1 MKVYIGKYR
10 NYWGPY
16 QIASFILAP
25 LTWFKPRRKSE
36 LDQALETGESDEHGE
51 LCHKFGEFLA
61 HGSIKKK
68 GDIWR
73 LNNDRPITWLYK
85 LCNWIKSK
93 KNRKIKVHIDSWDTW
108 NMDNTLAII
117 IVPML
122 KQLKETNH
130 GTPFTD
136 DEDVPEEL
144 RSTSAT
150 PKENDWDIDDNHF
163 KRWDWIIDEMI
174 WAFEQELSDDSENQ
188 FYSGE
193 ADYFF
198 EKVKDSNLSV
208 FEMKEG
214 EKHSFKID
222 TEGLENHHKRMKNGF
237 RLFGKYYQALW
248 D

>member
-1 MKVYIGKYR
+1 MKV
-10 NYWGPY
+10 NLGPY
-16 QIASFILAP
+16 PSHWSTRYVEEAYLEKMHKVEDSYSVEKENYTKLDKVVIWLLDKWQDVLNATVNEYFH
-25 LTWFKPRRKSE
+25 WRGRKE
-36 LDQALETGESDEHGE
+36 
-51 LCHKFGEFLA
+51 
-61 HGSIKKK
+61 
-68 GDIWR
+68 
-73 LNNDRPITWLYK
+73 
-85 LCNWIKSK
+85 
-93 KNRKIKVHIDSWDTW
+93 KVHIDGYDVWSADH
-108 NMDNTLAII
+108 TLALII
-117 IVPML
+117 HPTLVKL
-122 KQLKETNH
+122 RSSLH
-130 GTPFTD
+130 GSPNTD